1 MDQVWIPETAPF
13 AINEFSLLLALSP
26 NSQVFPTPQKPT
38 SLNSRLIRN
47 GKNRSIDAFATSK
60 PLFIVFI
67 VHLYLPNRNPFSYF
81 QFHPLMEVGTDLCQF
96 CPLNSNI
103 QLDVWNVADFD
114 FFFALQS
121 EDNEALIFS
130 KIISLASMLSCISY
144 ISLLSLKKK
153 RLLICKIG
161 LWAIYHPLLGIHND
175 FLLLNLAL
183 HIADEVWVTRVKR

>member
-1 MDQVWIPETAPF
+1 MFEMLLTLIF
-13 AINEFSLLLALSP
+13 FS
-26 NSQVFPTPQKPT
+26 
-38 SLNSRLIRN
+38 
-47 GKNRSIDAFATSK
+47 
-60 PLFIVFI
+60 
-67 VHLYLPNRNPFSYF
+67 
-81 QFHPLMEVGTDLCQF
+81 
-96 CPLNSNI
+96 
-103 QLDVWNVADFD
+103 
-114 FFFALQS
+114 LQS

-183 HIADEVWVTRVKR
+183 HIADEV